1 MALSEVTEDI
11 WLQKMRK
18 KMTINKWNLKNNYQS
33 KWKVFLSAC
42 VMAVGLLGCGNN
54 SQPKERQE
62 SASYGTIRISV
73 DETFKPII
81 DSQIKVYQATYPEA
95 NIIAEYKSEAECL
108 KDLNSDSTRLVIVTR
123 GLSETEAGSLKE
135 KFSSQ
140 PAWGILAFDA
150 VALILNKQAKDS
162 VFSMEDV
169 RQMLDGNTAYNY
181 NIVMDGLTATSTVRY
196 AIDTILKGK
205 PLGAKV
211 TAESSSPKVI
221 DFVSR
226 NPNSI
231 GFIGV
236 SWIGNSDDGEQLSFL
251 DKVKMASI
259 QCELCPDSP
268 YTKPY
273 QANIATG
280 RYPLTRGLYYILKEN
295 WSGLG
300 RGFVN
305 FMIGEKGQLIFKRA
319 YLLPA
324 RMSFNVRQ
332 VKISG

>member
-1 MALSEVTEDI
+1 MVI

-18 KMTINKWNLKNNYQS
+18 MMRTNVRLNSSNAKSGLQG
-33 KWKVFLSAC
+33 FLFGSIAC
-42 VMAVGLLGCGNN
+42 FMLAGCGSNN
-54 SQPKERQE
+54 SSNEPKQE
-62 SASYGTIRISV
+62 SASYGTIHISV

-81 DSQIKVYQATYPEA
+81 DSQIKVYQASFPDA
-95 NIIAEYKSEAECL
+95 HIIAEYKSEAECL
-108 KDLNSDSTRLVIVTR
+108 RDLSEDSTRMVIVTR
-123 GLSETEAGSLKE
+123 GLSEPEAASLKE
-135 KFSSQ
+135 KFSVQ
-140 PAWGILAFDA
+140 PSWGILAFDA
-150 VALILNKQAKDS
+150 VALILNKEAKDS
-162 VFSMEDV
+162 VFTMEDV
-169 RQMLDGNTAYNY
+169 RQMLSGNTAYKY
-181 NIVMDGLTATSTVRY
+181 DIVMDGLTATSTVRY

-211 TAESSSPKVI
+211 TAAKSSPEVI

-236 SWIGNSDDGEQLSFL
+236 SWVGDRDNPEQLGFL
-251 DKVKMASI
+251 SKVKMASI
-259 QCELCPDSP
+259 QCDLCPDQP

-295 WSGLG
+295 FSGLG
-300 RGFVN
+300 RGFTN
-305 FMIGEKGQLIFKRA
+305 FMIYERGQLIFKRA

-324 RMSFNVRQ
+324 RMSFDVRK
-332 VKISG
+332 VKISE